1 MFRKTGVKNYWWK
14 CNFTIHLKIKDIS
27 WCLEYSLI
35 SLCWRNVCK
44 ISRIVSEWFF
54 NICYLKFD
62 FTQWLIG
69 LYLCLNSMK
78 VQNDQ
83 ADNIT
88 LERKYT
94 VALLISL
101 KKLLPTIFFYRYITK
116 YMIQLGNFELN
127 SCIFFFTSG
136 FYFRLLA

>member
-14 CNFTIHLKIKDIS
+14 CNFTIIIHLKIKDIS

-94 VALLISL
+94 QSVALLISL
-101 KKLLPTIFFYRYITK
+101 KKLLPTIFFTGISPN
-116 YMIQLGNFELN
+116 IWFNLVIL
-127 SCIFFFTSG
+127 S
-136 FYFRLLA
+136 